1 MHKIFNP
8 NLKTFWSYNNYATLR
23 KARYRVLYGGRAS
36 SKSHEFAT
44 MIAIL
49 MLKSPI
55 KVLCVRA
62 FQNKI
67 NESVK
72 GLIEGKISSLG
83 LSPYFTLTTS
93 NITCINGSKALFYG
107 LSRNTG
113 EIKSLEGIDIA
124 WVEEGQFLT
133 KDMWD
138 ILDPT
143 IRKEGSEIWVSF
155 NPMSRNDFIYKY
167 FIGEDKKNAI
177 VKKINYQENPF
188 LSDTMKRVI
197 ELYRNDPVTKDD
209 YPHVYL
215 GATNDDLENVCISL
229 RLLSKNIA
237 DIYPN
242 GKYIRIGVDIGD
254 GGSDVSAVAIV
265 DKDTKTCIFAKEIRH
280 ARGEQ
285 IEIIKELR
293 YWFISGYNI
302 EVVYDAI
309 GVGAGFK
316 QLLSNSF
323 GGYKFKITP
332 FVASEKPKQPNKRY
346 GDIRNKDFFKN
357 VKIQAW
363 IALRDLLRDGRAK
376 FFHFDLLDKVY
387 DELSTPL
394 LVEVEDKKIRLET
407 KEELKK
413 RGVKSPNLADSVIMA
428 YYDLVPKW

>member
-1 MHKIFNP
+1 MILNP
-8 NLKTFWSYNNYATLR
+8 NLKSFWSDDNYVTLR

-44 MIAIL
+44 MLVLL

-67 NESVK
+67 DDSVK
-72 GLIEGKISSLG
+72 KLIEEKIHALKLTPYFAIQSTNISSI
-83 LSPYFTLTTS
+83 Y
-93 NITCINGSKALFYG
+93 GSKALFYG

-124 WVEEGQFLT
+124 WIEEGQFIT

-143 IRKEGSEIWVSF
+143 IRKEGSEIWVTF
-155 NPMSRNDFIYKY
+155 NPQSRNDFIYQY
-167 FIGEDKKNAI
+167 FIGEDKSNAI
-177 VKKINYQENPF
+177 VEKINYDRNPF
-188 LSDTMKRVI
+188 LSKTMRDVI
-197 ELYRNDPVTKDD
+197 EAYRIDPITKDD

-229 RLLSKNIA
+229 KILSQSIT
-237 DIYPN
+237 DIYP
-242 GKYIRIGVDIGD
+242 KIEAIRIGIDIGD
-254 GGSDVSAVAIV
+254 GGTDCSAISII
-265 DKDTKTCIFAKEIRH
+265 DKDTKTCFFSTEVRH
-280 ARGEQ
+280 GRGEQ
-285 IEIIKELR
+285 VAIIKELKK
-293 YWFISGYNI
+293 WFKGGYKI
-302 EVVYDAI
+302 EIVYDAI

-316 QLLSNSF
+316 QLLLDNF
-323 GGYKFKITP
+323 KGFHFKITP
-332 FVASEKPKQPNKRY
+332 FIASEKPKQPNKRY
-346 GDIRNKDFFKN
+346 GDVKNIDYFKN

-363 IALRDLLRDGRAK
+363 IALRDLLREGKAK
-376 FFHFDLLDKVY
+376 FFQFDILDRVF

-394 LVEVEDKKIRLET
+394 LVEIEDRKVRLET

-413 RGVKSPNLADSVIMA
+413 RGVASPNLADSVIMA
-428 YYDLVPKW
+428 YYDLLPMW